1 MTAREL
7 LPAEAA
13 ALVRPTDSI
22 AVPLGPGAPMTLLA
36 ALGERDDW
44 EALEVFGALLLD
56 LPVLFTRPGVRYLSG
71 FFGPAERLLLDSGA
85 NIEML
90 PADFRRFVIL
100 AERFCPRVMTTV
112 ATPPDAQGRMS
123 LSLHAGATV
132 RELRRAIADPDR
144 IVIVEVNEHY
154 PRTVGLSPEHPH
166 TLHVD
171 EVDVLVVGDTPPFVL
186 DDPPPTAVETAIA
199 EHSRAYID
207 DGCTLQTGIGAV
219 PSMVVSLLTEG
230 SGGDYG
236 VHSEMFTTG
245 LMRLH
250 ESGKVTNE
258 RKGQFRGFS
267 VTTFALGTP
276 ELYTWLD
283 GNEAVRFLPVEV
295 VNAPHTIA
303 RNHQVVSINGALAID
318 LFGQVSADRVGGR
331 QFSGIGGHEDFV
343 AASGLQLEDRSLI
356 CLPATAEIDGRT
368 VSRIVHALPAGSTV
382 TTPRHQVDVV
392 ITEYGAAEL
401 RGATTRERAR
411 ALAAIAHPDFRAEL
425 TAAAETVGP

>member
-1 MTAREL
+1 MTARQL
-7 LPAEAA
+7 SAADAA
-13 ALVRPTDSI
+13 ALVRSTDSL

-71 FFGPAERLLLDSGA
+71 FFGPAERVLLDAGA

-90 PADFRRFVIL
+90 PADFRRFVTL

-112 ATPPDAQGRMS
+112 ATPPDAHGSMS

-154 PRTVGLSPEHPH
+154 PRTVGLGSEHPH
-166 TLHVD
+166 SLHVD
-171 EVDVLVVGDTPPFVL
+171 EVDVLVVGEKPPFVL
-186 DDPPPTAVETAIA
+186 EDPPPTEVETAIA
-199 EHSRAYID
+199 RHARTYID
-207 DGCTLQTGIGAV
+207 DGCTLQTGIGAI
-219 PSMVVSLLTEG
+219 PSMVVSLLTDG
-230 SGGDYG
+230 PGGDYG

-250 ESGKVTNE
+250 QSGKVTNE
-258 RKGQFRGFS
+258 RKGQFLGFS

-276 ELYTWLD
+276 ELYAWLD
-283 GNEAVRFLPVEV
+283 GNESVRFLPVEV

-303 RNHQVVSINGALAID
+303 RNHRVVSLNGALAVD

-368 VSRIVHALPAGSTV
+368 VSRIVTALPAGTTV

-425 TAAAETVGP
+425 AAAAETFGP